1 VFSVTSEAASPLPF
15 QAARQKT
22 GRPEAS
28 QQNEAFVALVD
39 SSIAADTG
47 SDSAN
52 STQQPSTSQR
62 RAKDAG
68 SADDRPS
75 RPDPASPTAKSAS
88 DDRNSGARETSDLNA
103 SADPKATAVERAPKK
118 SARSK
123 DDTEQS
129 TETPSSGANSA
140 TDPDAPAQQGESS
153 LATPNAVAVAISVAT
168 ILVDVPAA
176 IPAIGGAAAPLA
188 LAAAAIAASAPA
200 APVPVAPTAQT
211 NIDPDAAGREA
222 LAAAP
227 PLSDIAP
234 SALDANAATA
244 VAFTEVALRAAAVP
258 IGKSAVQTDAAPAE
272 AELREAAAATAPSPV
287 TTAVLG
293 TQLPMPQKTPVS
305 GTSDAKVGKSEL
317 GKTDPSEKPTQALSA
332 QPNLAPV
339 ATAAK
344 PQATN
349 DLDDAPKPEGA
360 GSASAAPVPAPAVHD
375 HSPISTA
382 AHPLSDSTETGSLMT
397 GALPPQLPPAPV
409 SPALAG
415 SLNVAAA
422 SNAPIPLSGLAVEIA
437 ASARSGKSHFEIRLD
452 PADLGRIDVRI
463 DVDRDGQITSHLR
476 VEKPETLSML
486 RQDAPLLQRA
496 LDDAGFKSG
505 DGGLQFSLRDQSSS
519 GRNNG
524 NETSRNAQRLVISD
538 DDAIPAVGAGRSYGR
553 LLGSST
559 GVDIR
564 V

>member
-52 STQQPSTSQR
+52 STQQPFTSQR
-62 RAKDAG
+62 RAKNAG

-88 DDRNSGARETSDLNA
+88 DDRDSGARETSDLNA

-211 NIDPDAAGREA
+211 NIDPDAAGRES

-234 SALDANAATA
+234 SALAANTATA
-244 VAFTEVALRAAAVP
+244 AASTEVALGAAAVP

-272 AELREAAAATAPSPV
+272 AQLREADAATAPSRV

-293 TQLPMPQKTPVS
+293 TQLPMPPKTPVS

-344 PQATN
+344 AAN

-382 AHPLSDSTETGSLMT
+382 AHPLSDSTETGSLMS
-397 GALPPQLPPAPV
+397 GALPPQLPPAPI

-422 SNAPIPLSGLAVEIA
+422 SNAPITLSGLAVEIA
-437 ASARSGKSHFEIRLD
+437 ASAHSGKSHFEIRLD

-486 RQDAPLLQRA
+486 RQDAPQLQRA

>member
-1 VFSVTSEAASPLPF
+1 MFSVTSEAASPLPF

-68 SADDRPS
+68 SADERPS
-75 RPDPASPTAKSAS
+75 RPDPASRTAKSAS
-88 DDRNSGARETSDLNA
+88 DDRDSSARETSDLNA
-103 SADPKATAVERAPKK
+103 SADPKATAVERPPTK

-211 NIDPDAAGREA
+211 NIDPDAAGRES

-234 SALDANAATA
+234 SALAAHTATA
-244 VAFTEVALRAAAVP
+244 AASTEVALRAAAVP

-272 AELREAAAATAPSPV
+272 AELREAAAVTAPSPV

-293 TQLPMPQKTPVS
+293 TQLPVPRKTSVS

-344 PQATN
+344 AAN

>member
-1 VFSVTSEAASPLPF
+1 MFSVTSEAASPLPF

-75 RPDPASPTAKSAS
+75 RPDPASRTAKSTS
-88 DDRNSGARETSDLNA
+88 DDRDSGARETSDLNA

-211 NIDPDAAGREA
+211 NIDPDAAGRES

-234 SALDANAATA
+234 SALAAHTATA
-244 VAFTEVALRAAAVP
+244 AASTEVALRAAAVP

-272 AELREAAAATAPSPV
+272 AELNETDAATAPSPV
-287 TTAVLG
+287 TTTAG
-293 TQLPMPQKTPVS
+293 TTQVPLPQQPSVS
-305 GTSDAKVGKSEL
+305 GTSDAKLGKS
-317 GKTDPSEKPTQALSA
+317 DASEKSTQALSA

-344 PQATN
+344 AAN

-382 AHPLSDSTETGSLMT
+382 AHPLSDSTETGSLMS
-397 GALPPQLPPAPV
+397 GALPPQLPPAPI

-422 SNAPIPLSGLAVEIA
+422 SNAPITLSGLAVEIA
-437 ASARSGKSHFEIRLD
+437 ASAHSGKSHFEIRLD

-486 RQDAPLLQRA
+486 RQDAPQLQRA

>member
-1 VFSVTSEAASPLPF
+1 MFSVTSEAASPLPF

-52 STQQPSTSQR
+52 STQQPFTSQR
-62 RAKDAG
+62 RAKNAG

-332 QPNLAPV
+332 QPNLAQL
-339 ATAAK
+339 ATANS
-344 PQATN
+344 QGDN
-349 DLDDAPKPEGA
+349 DLADARKPSGA
-360 GSASAAPVPAPAVHD
+360 GNTSPAPLPAPAVHD
-375 HSPISTA
+375 HSPVSTA
-382 AHPLSDSTETGSLMT
+382 AHELSALTETGSLMT

-463 DVDRDGQITSHLR
+463 DVDRNGQITSHLR

-486 RQDAPLLQRA
+486 RQDAPQLQRA

>member
-1 VFSVTSEAASPLPF
+1 MFSVTSEAASPLPF

-75 RPDPASPTAKSAS
+75 RPDPASRTAKSAS
-88 DDRNSGARETSDLNA
+88 DDRDSSARETSDLNA
-103 SADPKATAVERAPKK
+103 SADPKATAVERPPTK

-211 NIDPDAAGREA
+211 NIDPDAAGRES

-234 SALDANAATA
+234 SALAANTATA
-244 VAFTEVALRAAAVP
+244 AASTEVALEAAAVP

-272 AELREAAAATAPSPV
+272 AELREAAAVTAPSPV

-293 TQLPMPQKTPVS
+293 TQLPVPRKTSVS

-344 PQATN
+344 AAN

-382 AHPLSDSTETGSLMT
+382 AHPLSDSTETGSLMS
-397 GALPPQLPPAPV
+397 GALPPQLPPAPI

-422 SNAPIPLSGLAVEIA
+422 SNAPITLSGLAVEIA
-437 ASARSGKSHFEIRLD
+437 ASAHSGKSHFEIRLD

-486 RQDAPLLQRA
+486 RQDAPQLQRA